1 MATVEGGSASL
12 DNGAMSQE
20 AQAVLTSLVASLSEG
35 VAAGATVT
43 EAVAED
49 GSKTITQVRETEV
62 AGQAVSTSSVVVQP
76 STAEGSTT
84 GATAS
89 LGSTPGENSL
99 TATIPAGVVLAASG
113 PDTAVDTAVAAEI
126 ATQSIQD
133 SEVSGVVSA
142 AAGSAGARDIVVKT
156 ITVAPQEL
164 ANGQIVIT
172 GVGGAIASAGAG
184 SAQELSVTVIDTT
197 LLRATPA
204 IEVGVANVDFVVL
217 DAADAEVSSGT
228 LTADESA
235 YGGAIR
241 VTEGSSEII
250 GTSQADL
257 LYGGTTGSDRLM
269 TGSGDDVSYA
279 GTGGNT
285 YLAGGAGADHLVGAL
300 TSAGG
305 NTIDGGLGNDVLVA
319 GGAKTAATD
328 TFLEANADIVSAIE
342 DQRQFAGLRDLV
354 EAEVSEIS
362 ADVGDTFVFGA
373 SSGYDYVFNFHAGV
387 DAIQIAANVNGTGI
401 ATAADVLARATAV
414 GSDTLIDLGGG
425 NAIHLSG
432 VTLDSLSAD
441 DFVIG

>member
-43 EAVAED
+43 ETVAED

-62 AGQAVSTSSVVVQP
+62 AGQAVSSSSVVIQP

-89 LGSTPGENSL
+89 LSSTPGESSL

-133 SEVSGVVSA
+133 AEVSAVVSA
-142 AAGSAGARDIVVKT
+142 AAASAGARNIVVKT
-156 ITVAPQEL
+156 ITIAPQEL

-172 GVGGAIASAGAG
+172 GAGGANAPAG
-184 SAQELSVTVIDTT
+184 SAQDLSVTVIDTT
-197 LLRATPA
+197 LLRAA
-204 IEVGVANVDFVVL
+204 ALEVGVANVGVVVL

-319 GGAKTAATD
+319 GGAKTAATV

>member
-89 LGSTPGENSL
+89 LSSTPGETSL

-172 GVGGAIASAGAG
+172 GVGGAIAPAG

-204 IEVGVANVDFVVL
+204 MEVGVANVDFVVL